1 MFKFHNKYRRM
12 AFWCFYCN
20 FEHYFTPF
28 FSISIGTLIEHILA
42 GILHYIDI
50 QNSSSESV
58 ENKKAS
64 VA

>member
-1 MFKFHNKYRRM
+1 M

-20 FEHYFTPF
+20 FEHYFTPI

-42 GILHYIDI
+42 GILHNIDI